1 MFVFLSFA
9 FLELYPQQVEVP
21 RLRVELELQ
30 VLAYNTATPDS
41 SCVYNLHHSSQPRQ
55 ILNPLS
61 EARDGNCILMDT
73 SQICFH

>member
-41 SCVYNLHHSSQPRQ
+41 SCVYNLHHSSQPHQ

-61 EARDGNCILMDT
+61 EARDGTHNMMVPSWIR
-73 SQICFH
+73 